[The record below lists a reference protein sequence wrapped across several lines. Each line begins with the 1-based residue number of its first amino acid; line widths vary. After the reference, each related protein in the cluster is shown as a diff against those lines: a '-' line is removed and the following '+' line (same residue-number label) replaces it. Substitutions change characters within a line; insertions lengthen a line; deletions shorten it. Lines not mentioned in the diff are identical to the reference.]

1 MFYNDHVLVQATV
14 FLFVSYDLLVGTPGK
29 LYWVLT
35 SVAYLLG
42 LVATFISLFLMNAA
56 QPVSFLFLLSRSSQ

>member
-1 MFYNDHVLVQATV
+1 
-14 FLFVSYDLLVGTPGK
+14 VGTPGK

-35 SVAYLLG
+35 CVAYLLG

-56 QPVSFLFLLSRSSQ
+56 QPVSFLTIENIYNIEDNPKTLCLLKVSC

>member
-1 MFYNDHVLVQATV
+1 MTCCSKFGLP
-14 FLFVSYDLLVGTPGK
+14 SYDLLVGTPGK

-35 SVAYLLG
+35 CVAYLLG

-56 QPVSFLFLLSRSSQ
+56 QPVSFQPRKYI